1 MNPSNVRFSRSRE
14 KVYAER
20 RSRVTRSRSRGSR
33 GRPSRLTRSRS
44 PLPQAPCPTT
54 QECVTAGSRSRG
66 SPILQ
71 RPARRSPRQV
81 CSSSWRDRSPSRRAR
96 NPPPRASDST
106 GRARSRTRS
115 LRSPSQHSRSPLQR
129 ARSPSIHQEQQDLGS
144 SNLFNNMNVN
154 LKDFMNF
161 MCSFKP
167 DYSEKLTFDKNM
179 VPEFD
184 PTVKNHRI
192 ENWITKVNE
201 CAQIYKWTDQQTS
214 HFALPRLVGYAKR
227 WYEGLKSINRT
238 WVEWQECLKRAFPSE
253 TNFGALLSEM
263 LARRYKLGD
272 SLDEYYY
279 EKMVLLNACDITGK
293 KAVDC
298 IIYGLDD
305 RTLKASASSARFNH
319 PEDLLGFLKDMCREH
334 IDRSSKNKLQ
344 STPNNSITCSYC
356 KKVGHNFRQC
366 RALLCYNCKQYGHK
380 MQQCPQPTIK
390 CEHCQKLGHKS
401 EDCFSKNKLNNKNS
415 SDKRVMVTE
424 TSGLSNRKFYK
435 EAILNN
441 NKRIMCFLDFGS
453 DCSLVK
459 ENIIREH
466 DLILEKGDLPVIKG
480 IGETSLQPIGKTRF
494 NIKIDYVEAPIE
506 AYVVPSQQLHV
517 PVLIGQN
524 FTELPDV
531 LVIKTSKSL
540 EIINRSINFELP
552 SIEHESNDSVKL
564 IISEDIIVNKAGP
577 VPCLAKDLNN
587 NTIFIRGTYRHYENK
602 EYWIQEGLYEVVNGK
617 VFIIVVTP
625 SSSLEFK
632 RNTVLARGEKVGT
645 AINNNKIANCFHV
658 QTSYERIDRK
668 DINLN
673 SKLTRSE
680 IDKVYDLIDK
690 YRTTFANNLSE
701 LGCTNLTEMDIQLT
715 DRRPVV
721 YRPYRLCYKERET
734 VQNMVDELIQNDIV
748 EESSS
753 PYASPILLVSKKG
766 GGQRLCVDYRELNRR
781 TVKDHFPLPLIEDQI
796 DQLSGSK
803 FFTSLDL
810 TSGYYQIPLKPDCK
824 YLTAFITP
832 NGLYQFKRMPFGLVN
847 APSVFQRTITKALT
861 LKTDTIDTENKIEKP
876 ALAYMDDIL
885 VVSKTFE
892 EGLKK
897 LEKTFQLLTQSKLTL
912 NINKCHFFKTS
923 VEYLGY
929 EINAEGIRPG
939 SAKIE
944 AVRQFV
950 GLTSYFRKFIQN
962 FSIIARPLT
971 NLTRKDCPWNWGD
984 MEEQAFITLKTK
996 LVDRPILALYNPK
1009 FITEL
1014 HTDASKLGLAGILL
1028 QKEDECSP
1036 LKPIAFFSRKTT
1048 IDEQKFHAYD
1058 LETLAVIESL
1068 KRFRVYLLG
1077 NPFTIVT
1084 DCNALRATF
1093 TKRDLLPRIARWWLQ
1108 LQEYDCNIVYRPNH
1122 SMTHV
1127 DALSRN
1133 PVIPS
1138 LPVDI
1143 DITLPRVLAITHEDW
1158 LLSLQLTDPQ
1168 TISYT

>member
-20 RSRVTRSRSRGSR
+20 RSRVTRSRSHGSR

-71 RPARRSPRQV
+71 RHARRSPQQV
-81 CSSSWRDRSPSRRAR
+81 CRSSWRDRSPSQRAR

-214 HFALPRLVGYAKR
+214 HFALPRLVGHAKR

-344 STPNNSITCSYC
+344 STSNNSITCSYC
-356 KKVGHNFRQC
+356 KKVSHNFRQC
-366 RALLCYNCKQYGHK
+366 RALLCFNCKQYGHK
-380 MQQCPQPTIK
+380 LQQCPQPTIK

-415 SDKRVMVTE
+415 SDKR
-424 TSGLSNRKFYK
+424 GN
-435 EAILNN
+435 
-441 NKRIMCFLDFGS
+441 
-453 DCSLVK
+453 
-459 ENIIREH
+459 
-466 DLILEKGDLPVIKG
+466 
-480 IGETSLQPIGKTRF
+480 
-494 NIKIDYVEAPIE
+494 
-506 AYVVPSQQLHV
+506 
-517 PVLIGQN
+517 
-524 FTELPDV
+524 
-531 LVIKTSKSL
+531 
-540 EIINRSINFELP
+540 
-552 SIEHESNDSVKL
+552 
-564 IISEDIIVNKAGP
+564 
-577 VPCLAKDLNN
+577 
-587 NTIFIRGTYRHYENK
+587 GTYRHYENK

-632 RNTVLARGEKVGT
+632 RNTILARGEKVGT

-668 DINLN
+668 DLNLN

-701 LGCTNLTEMDIQLT
+701 LGCTNLTEMNIQLA
-715 DRRPVV
+715 DRRSVV
-721 YRPYRLCYKERET
+721 YRPYRLSYKQRET

-766 GGQRLCVDYRELNRR
+766 SGQRLCVDYREPNRR
-781 TVKDHFPLPLIEDQI
+781 TVKDHFPLPLRIR
-796 DQLSGSK
+796 S
-803 FFTSLDL
+803 
-810 TSGYYQIPLKPDCK
+810 
-824 YLTAFITP
+824 
-832 NGLYQFKRMPFGLVN
+832 
-847 APSVFQRTITKALT
+847 
-861 LKTDTIDTENKIEKP
+861 
-876 ALAYMDDIL
+876 
-885 VVSKTFE
+885 
-892 EGLKK
+892 
-897 LEKTFQLLTQSKLTL
+897 
-912 NINKCHFFKTS
+912 IN
-923 VEYLGY
+923 
-929 EINAEGIRPG
+929 
-939 SAKIE
+939 
-944 AVRQFV
+944 
-950 GLTSYFRKFIQN
+950 
-962 FSIIARPLT
+962 
-971 NLTRKDCPWNWGD
+971 
-984 MEEQAFITLKTK
+984 
-996 LVDRPILALYNPK
+996 
-1009 FITEL
+1009 
-1014 HTDASKLGLAGILL
+1014 
-1028 QKEDECSP
+1028 
-1036 LKPIAFFSRKTT
+1036 
-1048 IDEQKFHAYD
+1048 
-1058 LETLAVIESL
+1058 
-1068 KRFRVYLLG
+1068 
-1077 NPFTIVT
+1077 
-1084 DCNALRATF
+1084 
-1093 TKRDLLPRIARWWLQ
+1093 
-1108 LQEYDCNIVYRPNH
+1108 
-1122 SMTHV
+1122 
-1127 DALSRN
+1127 
-1133 PVIPS
+1133 
-1138 LPVDI
+1138 
-1143 DITLPRVLAITHEDW
+1143 
-1158 LLSLQLTDPQ
+1158 
-1168 TISYT
+1168 

>member
-81 CSSSWRDRSPSRRAR
+81 CSSSWRDRSPSQRAR

-214 HFALPRLVGYAKR
+214 HFALPRLVGHAKR

-366 RALLCYNCKQYGHK
+366 RALLCFNCKQYGHK
-380 MQQCPQPTIK
+380 LQQCPQPTIK

-415 SDKRVMVTE
+415 SDKR
-424 TSGLSNRKFYK
+424 G
-435 EAILNN
+435 
-441 NKRIMCFLDFGS
+441 
-453 DCSLVK
+453 
-459 ENIIREH
+459 
-466 DLILEKGDLPVIKG
+466 
-480 IGETSLQPIGKTRF
+480 
-494 NIKIDYVEAPIE
+494 
-506 AYVVPSQQLHV
+506 
-517 PVLIGQN
+517 
-524 FTELPDV
+524 
-531 LVIKTSKSL
+531 
-540 EIINRSINFELP
+540 
-552 SIEHESNDSVKL
+552 
-564 IISEDIIVNKAGP
+564 
-577 VPCLAKDLNN
+577 
-587 NTIFIRGTYRHYENK
+587 
-602 EYWIQEGLYEVVNGK
+602 NG
-617 VFIIVVTP
+617 
-625 SSSLEFK
+625 
-632 RNTVLARGEKVGT
+632 
-645 AINNNKIANCFHV
+645 H
-658 QTSYERIDRK
+658 
-668 DINLN
+668 
-673 SKLTRSE
+673 
-680 IDKVYDLIDK
+680 
-690 YRTTFANNLSE
+690 
-701 LGCTNLTEMDIQLT
+701 
-715 DRRPVV
+715 
-721 YRPYRLCYKERET
+721 
-734 VQNMVDELIQNDIV
+734 
-748 EESSS
+748 
-753 PYASPILLVSKKG
+753 
-766 GGQRLCVDYRELNRR
+766 
-781 TVKDHFPLPLIEDQI
+781 
-796 DQLSGSK
+796 
-803 FFTSLDL
+803 
-810 TSGYYQIPLKPDCK
+810 
-824 YLTAFITP
+824 
-832 NGLYQFKRMPFGLVN
+832 
-847 APSVFQRTITKALT
+847 
-861 LKTDTIDTENKIEKP
+861 
-876 ALAYMDDIL
+876 
-885 VVSKTFE
+885 
-892 EGLKK
+892 
-897 LEKTFQLLTQSKLTL
+897 
-912 NINKCHFFKTS
+912 
-923 VEYLGY
+923 
-929 EINAEGIRPG
+929 
-939 SAKIE
+939 
-944 AVRQFV
+944 
-950 GLTSYFRKFIQN
+950 
-962 FSIIARPLT
+962 
-971 NLTRKDCPWNWGD
+971 
-984 MEEQAFITLKTK
+984 
-996 LVDRPILALYNPK
+996 
-1009 FITEL
+1009 
-1014 HTDASKLGLAGILL
+1014 
-1028 QKEDECSP
+1028 
-1036 LKPIAFFSRKTT
+1036 
-1048 IDEQKFHAYD
+1048 
-1058 LETLAVIESL
+1058 
-1068 KRFRVYLLG
+1068 
-1077 NPFTIVT
+1077 
-1084 DCNALRATF
+1084 
-1093 TKRDLLPRIARWWLQ
+1093 
-1108 LQEYDCNIVYRPNH
+1108 
-1122 SMTHV
+1122 
-1127 DALSRN
+1127 
-1133 PVIPS
+1133 
-1138 LPVDI
+1138 
-1143 DITLPRVLAITHEDW
+1143 
-1158 LLSLQLTDPQ
+1158 
-1168 TISYT
+1168 